1 MDNSTALAGLAHLS
15 GLLVRD
21 HDPMTVV
28 LAGLAEA
35 CAAVGADAGGVV
47 VASPSGDLE
56 VLGSTSHRAADLE
69 AYQAG
74 SERGPC
80 VDCVQQGE
88 PVSVSSPAQAEDR
101 WPGFGVRMRDAG
113 YERAHAVP
121 MTWHGEGI
129 GGLNLF
135 WRRPGSLDVADRE
148 VLQLY
153 ADILTIAV
161 VHVRPVPIADALER
175 LRGALASRAVLEQAK
190 GVLAHQRDLDMGEA
204 YDALVDLAGRRGLTL
219 GDAARAVV
227 DGARRGEPL

>member
-1 MDNSTALAGLAHLS
+1 MDNSAALTGLAHLS

-35 CAAVGADAGGVV
+35 CAIVSADAAGVV
-47 VASPSGDLE
+47 VTSPSGELE

-80 VDCVQQGE
+80 VDSVQQGE
-88 PVSVSSPAQAEDR
+88 PVAVSSPAQAEDR

-135 WRRPGSLDVADRE
+135 WRRPGSLDVVDQE
-148 VLQLY
+148 VLQMY
-153 ADILTIAV
+153 ADILTVAV
-161 VHVRPVPIADALER
+161 VHVRPVPVADALEQ
-175 LRGALASRAVLEQAK
+175 LRDALASRAVLEQAK
-190 GVLAHQRDLDMGEA
+190 GVLAHQHDLDMGEA

-219 GDAARAVV
+219 GDAARTVV
-227 DGARRGEPL
+227 DGARRGEAL